1 MMAAQVIRID
11 RRTATVEPAGE
22 ARPACKA
29 TTAAGRPCR
38 NPARPNGFCAVHKP
52 PEPPA
57 KLGPIS
63 GDVVSRALDFLARRV
78 TGRYQVD
85 EFGFDRE
92 LTEKVIAPLVRPL
105 HRRYFRVNWVG
116 LGNVPLQG
124 PALLVGN
131 HSGTL
136 PMDALI
142 LKFGLLDEHPAHRHL
157 HLLAADMALKL
168 PFVGPL
174 TRKMGNTLACPPDA
188 LRLLGSGELVGVFP
202 EGFKGVGK
210 GYRERYRLQ
219 RFGRGG
225 FAELA
230 LRTGVPIVPV
240 AIVGAEEI
248 WPMVYDA
255 RFLARLLGLPYF
267 PITPFFPWLGPLG
280 AVPLPSKWVIEL
292 GEPIRM
298 DGFGADAWQDASVV
312 YELTDVVRDTIQQ
325 MLYRDLMRRTSTFF

>member
-1 MMAAQVIRID
+1 MAAQVIRLD
-11 RRTATVEPAGE
+11 RRVISAPTGATRPRCTATTVS
-22 ARPACKA
+22 
-29 TTAAGRPCR
+29 GRACR
-38 NPARPNGFCAVHKP
+38 NPARANGFCAVHAP
-52 PEPPA
+52 PVPTA
-57 KLGPIS
+57 RVGPIS
-63 GDVVSRALDFLARRV
+63 ADAVERALDFLARRV

-92 LTEKVIAPLVRPL
+92 LTERVIAPLIRPL
-105 HRRYFRVNWVG
+105 HRRYFRVDWVG
-116 LGNVPLQG
+116 LGNVPAEG

-142 LKFGLLDEHPAHRHL
+142 LKFGLLDAHPAHRHL
-157 HLLAADMALKL
+157 HLLAADLAFRL
-168 PFVGPL
+168 PVAGSL
-174 TRKMGNTLACPPDA
+174 TRKMGNTLACPPDT
-188 LRLLGSGELVGVFP
+188 LRLLDAGELVGVFP

-230 LRTGVPIVPV
+230 LRSGVPIVPV

-248 WPMVYDA
+248 WPMIHDA
-255 RFLARLLGLPYF
+255 RLLARLFGLPYF

-280 AVPLPSKWVIEL
+280 AVPLPSKWVIEF
-292 GEPIRM
+292 GEPIPT
-298 DGFGADAWQDASVV
+298 DDHPSDAWQDTSVV
-312 YELTDVVRDTIQQ
+312 YELTDRVRDTIQQ
-325 MLYRDLMRRTSTFF
+325 MLYRGLMRRTSTFF